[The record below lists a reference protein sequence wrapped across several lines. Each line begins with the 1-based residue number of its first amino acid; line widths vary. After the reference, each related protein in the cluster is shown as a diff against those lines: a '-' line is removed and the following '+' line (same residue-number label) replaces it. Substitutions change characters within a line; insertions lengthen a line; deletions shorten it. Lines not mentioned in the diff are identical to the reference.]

1 MSVSQGKSDR
11 VNINHIYLKE
21 ERIMVVKIN
30 NTNYEMTVEMAK
42 ALESMLAPYKVDS
55 VDTPTV
61 SKESTK
67 SKTESKEFYT
77 ISGKVLTFNSKVFIP
92 RPVFK
97 GIVATIKDCGGKY
110 QSKTK
115 TWLFDNDTEVKEF
128 LNRQSKYT
136 K

>member
-1 MSVSQGKSDR
+1 M
-11 VNINHIYLKE
+11 I
-21 ERIMVVKIN
+21 VKIN
-30 NTNYEMTVEMAK
+30 NTTYNMSIEFAKELEQILEPFKVQTVE
-42 ALESMLAPYKVDS
+42 
-55 VDTPTV
+55 TPTETV
-61 SKESTK
+61 KPQKKIENP
-67 SKTESKEFYT
+67 YT
-77 ISGKVLTFNSKVFIP
+77 IKGRTLTFNKEVFIP